1 MTPWVDR
8 LARTVGL
15 KAQLKSLIIS
25 QSLSKLYVH
34 IIFHVKDEIVSI
46 KKEDKQD
53 LYAYMGSVIKDLE
66 SIPILINGTLN
77 HVHIMAI
84 MSKNISLSKFLED
97 IKRHSSR
104 WIKTKGEH
112 YQKFAW
118 QGGYAGFSI
127 SPSLCEKTKNYI
139 QNQEEHH
146 KKLSFKEELILFLKE
161 YNIEYDEKYL
171 WTD

>member
-1 MTPWVDR
+1 M
-8 LARTVGL
+8 
-15 KAQLKSLIIS
+15 S
-25 QSLSKLYVH
+25 QSLSQLYVH
-34 IIFHVKDEIVSI
+34 IIFHVKSDFVGIRD
-46 KKEDKQD
+46 EDKND
-53 LYAYMGSVIKDLE
+53 LYAYIGSIIKDLA
-66 SIPILINGTLN
+66 SVPIIINGTSN

-84 MSKNISLSKFLED
+84 LSKNISLSKFLED

-104 WIKTKGEH
+104 WIKTKGDY

-127 SPSLCEKTKNYI
+127 SPSLCEKTRKYI
-139 QNQEEHH
+139 ESQEEHH
-146 KKLSFKEELILFLKE
+146 RKISFKEELILFLKE